1 MANNENKESND
12 KAIQP
17 VCNLNVSSIISA
29 LHQNALQK
37 ALSKN
42 KNVDII
48 NSAVSDD
55 GKIASAGEHVISV
68 IPKKESPVL
77 QKKDAIEV
85 LKIYIQW
92 FVGPDLAG
100 KVNDA
105 TVKSLTEDPLK
116 ESRLV
121 MTFKDFLKESTMTS
135 LIEATD
141 EDSSSDEEEEDEGY
155 DEEDVDDAIDNDDE
169 DSSSDEDN
177 EDLADEDNEDLTDEE
192 PDPEKEKIESKA
204 GYYIAY
210 NLKVEGLPQ
219 TALKDALK
227 KFAATFFDNVTFTST
242 SIFGGSGGSF
252 TIKDVKDKLKD
263 MFGAIDPNKLESE
276 VTDKI
281 GKKYPSVRENLT
293 VNIRDKD
300 TLLNELGDSIDSN
313 QKQQINN
320 ADYSLYIKLTEHDP
334 RKPLLNPRLIADI
347 VTSSIT
353 GLYKKFKNKITK
365 NDVIYVPGYTDVQTD
380 ASKIETLYKKIPS
393 ITDIKNDVKLAT
405 KDGKIDAQRLYKQLN
420 KKFTDIK
427 VNSVYDKCPRAVACV
442 NAWTNFIQ
450 NITHSDGTIKYN
462 EFTDENGK
470 FQKDF
475 YNEYTKAYDDNKQ
488 KTLEESNNLI
498 YIYSYDK
505 IKQYILESIMPNIS
519 NVINEDD
526 KPMDNSDDA
535 EEADD
540 TTINLSD
547 NSLADIS
554 RILNLYG
561 KEDFPK
567 NSIPNIVASTKEQL
581 EKKYT
586 DYANISQAL
595 NNVNYAIVFE
605 FNNKDIVVNEIE
617 TSNVKDDIMH
627 ILFDNGLDSK
637 INTIL
642 NEQSNT
648 KTKTDTSNKKQL
660 NNKIY
665 LQLIKDFIK
674 NGINNNDKI
683 NAVAN
688 ENKIT
693 QLYLHDPNKLSNIF
707 VVPFDPKHEDT
718 DAKENTSNTAAGDTN
733 DNSSDDDNSSDADD
747 NSSNGKEDL
756 YIIPMK
762 GLKYKD
768 EE

>member
-1 MANNENKESND
+1 MADNENKGSND

-68 IPKKESPVL
+68 VPKKESPVL

-85 LKIYIQW
+85 LKIYVQW
-92 FVGPDLAG
+92 FVGPDLAS

-141 EDSSSDEEEEDEGY
+141 EDDSSDEEEADASSDEEEEDEGY
-155 DEEDVDDAIDNDDE
+155 DEEDVDDVVDKGDE
-169 DSSSDEDN
+169 DEGSDEDG
-177 EDLADEDNEDLTDEE
+177 EDLVDEE

-227 KFAATFFDNVTFTST
+227 KFAATFFDKVTFTST

-263 MFGAIDPNKLESE
+263 MFGAIDPEKLKS
-276 VTDKI
+276 TIQDKI
-281 GKKYPSVRENLT
+281 RTKYPDIANSADVD
-293 VNIRDKD
+293 IRDKD
-300 TLLNELGDSIDSN
+300 TLLNDIDDQLDAN
-313 QKQQINN
+313 QKQMINDAN
-320 ADYSLYIKLTEHDP
+320 YSVCIKLEEHDP
-334 RKPLLNPRLIADI
+334 KKPILNPRLIADI

-353 GLYKKFKNKITK
+353 GLYKKFKHKITK
-365 NDVIYVPGYTDVQTD
+365 NDVIYIPGFMDTSDK
-380 ASKIETLYKKIPS
+380 AEKIENLYKTVPS
-393 ITDIKNDVKLAT
+393 IEELDNEINKAQNAT
-405 KDGKIDAQRLYKQLN
+405 KLVATLI
-420 KKFTDIK
+420 KKFSTIK
-427 VNSVYDKCPRAVACV
+427 KNPVYDKSPRAQQCV
-442 NAWTNFIQ
+442 KVWDDYLNSIKGKDGNIDYSKIDYKDKKGSFITNFF
-450 NITHSDGTIKYN
+450 DKYKKEYN
-462 EFTDENGK
+462 DT
-470 FQKDF
+470 KDD
-475 YNEYTKAYDDNKQ
+475 K
-488 KTLEESNNLI
+488 LEESNHLI
-498 YIYSYDK
+498 YILSYDK
-505 IKQYILESIMPNIS
+505 IKQSILESIMPNIS
-519 NVINEDD
+519 NLIYEADD
-526 KPMDNSDDA
+526 ISDDSDDA
-535 EEADD
+535 EEAED
-540 TTINLSD
+540 TTIKLSD
-547 NSLADIS
+547 DSLTDIS
-554 RILNLYG
+554 KILNLYG

-586 DYANISQAL
+586 DYANIAQAL

-605 FNNKDIVVNEIE
+605 FNNKDIVVNEVE
-617 TSNVKDDIMH
+617 TNNVKDDIIR
-627 ILFDNGLDSK
+627 ILFDDGLDSK

-642 NEQSNT
+642 NEKSNT

-707 VVPFDPKHEDT
+707 VVPFDPKHKDE
-718 DAKENTSNTAAGDTN
+718 DAKENTSNTADSDTN
-733 DNSSDDDNSSDADD
+733 DNLSDNDNNKSK
-747 NSSNGKEDL
+747 GKEDL

-768 EE
+768 DEE